1 MRHGKQ
7 GFLFNESDVEKY
19 EDLRRTYLLS
29 AHLRL
34 TILFSNIP
42 QLHCLF
48 HSVHFVQK
56 FNISSK

>member
-19 EDLRRTYLLS
+19 KDLR
-29 AHLRL
+29 HLRL
-34 TILFSNIP
+34 TIIFSNIP